1 MITGIIFDFGGGFN
15 IFKAALFEGQP

>member
-1 MITGIIFDFGGGFN
+1 MIKGIIFDFGGGFN